1 MKSWHTARILMTSF
15 PTSQCLN
22 EILIRLAD
30 CVACYG
36 SATPEEMKLRRN
48 AIDFLAFLGS
58 SGKSSFEIFDKP

>member
-36 SATPEEMKLRRN
+36 SATPEKLAHTRG
-48 AIDFLAFLGS
+48 AY
-58 SGKSSFEIFDKP
+58 SFE

>member
-36 SATPEEMKLRRN
+36 SATPEVNLTFQILTIAKLQDVKLVL
-48 AIDFLAFLGS
+48 IIELV
-58 SGKSSFEIFDKP
+58 E